1 MKWAC
6 MCNVDHQNV
15 EAKHVSCRK
24 NWYFWY
30 RTCGKTKP
38 FRIVSTTWTTCGSV
52 ANNIQQ
58 LLINLLL
65 EFWQE
70 ELFGGWASWATYPS
84 LSWWTL
90 ISLSMSFFNSIA
102 VVSAASN
109 SHVGC
114 PVRPF
119 RILHVDDA
127 MARGSRGRERY
138 WACLSHSKNDKQNN
152 HFPPQKNPHQPT
164 SCVFL

>member
-24 NWYFWY
+24 NWYCWY

-70 ELFGGWASWATYPS
+70 ELFGGWAPDQFMVPFMVHLWSEGPNHQAILGIAWPQFHSAYPMGIS
-84 LSWWTL
+84 TL
-90 ISLSMSFFNSIA
+90 RNIFQ
-102 VVSAASN
+102 
-109 SHVGC
+109 
-114 PVRPF
+114 
-119 RILHVDDA
+119 A
-127 MARGSRGRERY
+127 MAMEPKRKVSLPRTSGTCAGAILVRR
-138 WACLSHSKNDKQNN
+138 L
-152 HFPPQKNPHQPT
+152 QK
-164 SCVFL
+164 